1 MKTYIFDLDNTL
13 YPESLNVFGLIDQRI
28 NRYMHEKLRIPEPEV
43 DVLRRHYWK
52 VYGVTLNG
60 LMIHYRVDPEDFLHY
75 VHDVDL
81 SHVLKPNQK
90 LRRALKGIS
99 SNKIIFTNGSSR
111 HAENVLS
118 ALGIEDIFQDIFDV
132 RVASFKPKPFLEP
145 YLKVLEAMNS
155 KGRDC
160 VMIDDIPEN
169 LKTAKGLGMK
179 TILIG
184 RSNGSEY
191 IDICLEKA
199 CAIGEVAFSDF

>member
-90 LRRALKGIS
+90 LRRALKGIN
-99 SNKIIFTNGSSR
+99 SNKVIFTNGSSR

-118 ALGIEDIFQDIFDV
+118 ALGIEDIFQDVFDV

-155 KGRDC
+155 EGRDC

-184 RSNGSEY
+184 RPNGSEY

-199 CAIGEVAFSDF
+199 CAIGEVAYSDI